1 MGDDP
6 DEIDGRTVASRLG
19 MALLVAIPLTAMV
32 LMALMVAFAF
42 LGDLLL
48 ALVDVDSD
56 LADQEITAAAIRPA
70 LTVTA
75 ASAVWLVVVGLATLA
90 RRRT

>member
-6 DEIDGRTVASRLG
+6 DELDGRTVACRLG

-42 LGDLLL
+42 VGDLLI

-56 LADQEITAAAIRPA
+56 LADQGITAAAMRPA

-75 ASAVWLVVVGLATLA
+75 ASAVWLVLVGLATLA